1 MPAAPPVVSITAADY
16 IPFLRKFHDTDESVY
31 QLLFAEL
38 QTVRYQKGELVVR
51 EGSVERDLYFVYEG
65 VQIAYFNNDGKE
77 HVVSFSYPLSLAGIP
92 DSFLNQNPSEYAIRA
107 LTPSRLAYIS
117 FQRLNELFDQSQQ
130 LERLFRK
137 MVEAK
142 FVGLAARHKEFHSC
156 SIEERFVRFT
166 QRSAPLFQLV
176 PHKYIASYLHIDP
189 TNFSKLYNSIR
200 I

>member
-1 MPAAPPVVSITAADY
+1 MAGSCTVAAVTHADY
-16 IPFLRKFHDTDESVY
+16 KPFLRKFHATDDSVY
-31 QLLFAEL
+31 DLLFAEL
-38 QTVRYQKGELVVR
+38 QPVSYQKGEFLVQ

-77 HVVSFSYPLSLAGIP
+77 HVVSFSYPPSLAGIP

-107 LTPSRLAYIS
+107 LTASRLGRVS

-142 FVGLAARHKEFHSC
+142 FVGLAARHREFHAC
-156 SIEERFVRFT
+156 SIEERFIRFT

-200 I
+200 F